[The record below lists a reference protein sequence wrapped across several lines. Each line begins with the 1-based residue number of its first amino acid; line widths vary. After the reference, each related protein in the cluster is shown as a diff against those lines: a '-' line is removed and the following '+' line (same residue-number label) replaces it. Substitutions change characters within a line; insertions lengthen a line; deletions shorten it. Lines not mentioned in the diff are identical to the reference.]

1 MFDRMKAGDLAGAMI
16 TAMKLVQIGPGWIPR
31 PIMRI
36 VANLMI
42 RSQKKS
48 AEEVLRDGNTTMAEL
63 APVLRYDFAIVEQM
77 VGKSSRF
84 GAAGDKIEI
93 LLLDGSNS
101 PAYGKI
107 VSDNLEVAIR
117 GAQRVT
123 IQGVGHELL
132 CNRDFRG
139 KPAKAVETI
148 KNFFSQD
155 RTQVGEMLK

>member
-1 MFDRMKAGDLAGAMI
+1 MGDLPGAMI
-16 TAMKLVQIGPGWIPR
+16 TAMNLVQIGPGWIPR

-36 VANLMI
+36 LAILMI

-48 AEEVLRDGNTTMAEL
+48 VEEVLRDGNVTMAEL

-84 GAAGDKIEI
+84 EAVGSDIEI

-101 PAYGKI
+101 PAYGR
-107 VSDNLEVAIR
+107 VVTDRLETAIP

-123 IQGVGHELL
+123 IDGVGHELL
-132 CNRDFRG
+132 CNQDFRG
-139 KPAKAVETI
+139 RPAKAVETI
-148 KNFFSQD
+148 KNFFVIRGS
-155 RTQVGEMLK
+155 TGTK